1 MGYTIGYTNTKY
13 DIWVCLK
20 MGNGPPRYGYFNRH
34 ALVRNTNISDAA
46 FVWCCM
52 KCAMILNDISIP
64 LSQTSSNEEFKQKN
78 TKQKIQLKFFKG
90 GILQLKFFPKITAKS
105 QGVHPINSRPGA
117 RWGIWN
123 PNHMKNPM
131 KNHGKTMEIIQ
142 NTMKR
147 YEKTVI
153 YAMKCHEILWNHGIW
168 KSIQIVMEYAA
179 NICQCYA

>member
-1 MGYTIGYTNTKY
+1 
-13 DIWVCLK
+13 
-20 MGNGPPRYGYFNRH
+20 MGNGPSKVWSFQQACPSSKHNHFWCNVRLMLHEMRH
-34 ALVRNTNISDAA
+34 DPQWHINPTE
-46 FVWCCM
+46 
-52 KCAMILNDISIP
+52 
-64 LSQTSSNEEFKQKN
+64 SN
-78 TKQKIQLKFFKG
+78 FFKMRNLNKNYQTKNQTKV
-90 GILQLKFFPKITAKS
+90 LQRRNSSTFQFFPKFFPCWCRCAKS

-123 PNHMKNPM
+123 PNNMKNPM

-142 NTMKR
+142 NTMKH